1 MEKRKPFHP
10 PPMEKQGPFRDLR
23 VIIDATVP
31 DEAKRQILIHN
42 LEFFKSKLKE
52 AQRAH

>member
-1 MEKRKPFHP
+1 MEKKKPFQP

-31 DEAKRQILIHN
+31 DENKRKVLIHN
-42 LEFFKSKLKE
+42 LEFFKAKLKE
-52 AQRAH
+52 AQLAH